1 MSGHVNFVAETADVL
16 HVLKKRKLK
25 KYTLYFQILAKA
37 LALF

>member
-1 MSGHVNFVAETADVL
+1 MSGHVNFVAETAD
-16 HVLKKRKLK
+16 VLKKRKLK